1 MAGLSLM
8 AVPFSFDFGLQ
19 ISSFCV
25 IISTSKLVGF
35 IGCGKSDF
43 TPEVPQTSENF
54 CPRSENGCG
63 YMRSLKIW
71 WNKQRLWEL
80 MPYHER
86 LWETQRA
93 SRQWSLWTNSNSEK
107 PSVIG
112 LAGARN
118 GKVIHQYT
126 ILRHQRLRLCRRKK
140 SHNFKCRRAIG
151 NDCSLLKLKVR
162 VICF

>member
-35 IGCGKSDF
+35 IGWGKSEF

-93 SRQWSLWTNSNSEK
+93 SQQWSPSRTKNPQKSGFDSVCGVLLIQKNVVKRGLRQIYDKWLFEHRSSFTTN
-107 PSVIG
+107 
-112 LAGARN
+112 A
-118 GKVIHQYT
+118 
-126 ILRHQRLRLCRRKK
+126 CRK
-140 SHNFKCRRAIG
+140 SRE
-151 NDCSLLKLKVR
+151 S
-162 VICF
+162 